1 MKRWK
6 REREKK
12 GKKRERKK
20 EKEIPYNWT
29 EYFSEIESLPLKVK
43 IKN

>member
-1 MKRWK
+1 MKK

-12 GKKRERKK
+12 REKKIQRKK